1 MRSDAAADVVI
12 MGAGAAGALLADRL
26 ASAGQRVVVLEAG
39 EDWAL
44 SDLVSSQI
52 WARRLK
58 WGGAPV
64 LPGGTHPFGHNFAVG
79 SGMGGS
85 AIHHYG
91 SWPRLRPQDFRLA
104 SVLGIGQD
112 WPIDAATLA
121 PWYDRVQAE
130 MLISGDAVAEQ
141 RDGAPY
147 PLPPVKVF
155 AQARLL
161 ARGFAARGFAVCPNP
176 MAVMTE
182 YRPGIGG
189 DRPECLYDGWCDAGC
204 PTGALANP
212 LVLHWPRAIAAG
224 AVVRTRANVVRIA
237 TDAAGRATGLDY
249 VDAAGERAH
258 QPAARIVLA
267 GAAVQNARL
276 LLASR
281 SAAHPNGFGNARA
294 QVGRWFN
301 CHSIGNVHGLFPEP
315 TEPHMGLAAGGLM
328 SFADYAK
335 VREGGP
341 RGSITWGIAPAV
353 KPNDLL
359 GLAMTRP
366 DLHGPALHGFMV
378 KAARHIGIINAIC
391 ENLPVADNRIE
402 LASETDRFGVPL
414 ARIVHTLH
422 PDSVALWEHGLRD
435 GEATMRAA
443 GATHIWAGRQRAL
456 GHVSGGTLMGRD
468 PASSVT
474 NDLGQVHGAPNV
486 VVAGGGLFPSIGA
499 VSPTFTV
506 LALAARTAAAMIDE
520 RGRFAA

>member
-1 MRSDAAADVVI
+1 MRSDAPADVVI
-12 MGAGAAGALLADRL
+12 MGAGAAGALFADRL
-26 ASAGQRVVVLEAG
+26 TAAGQRVVVLEAG
-39 EDWAL
+39 EGWAL

-64 LPGGTHPFGHNFAVG
+64 LPGGAHPFGHNFAVG

-85 AIHHYG
+85 AIHHYA
-91 SWPRLRPQDFRLA
+91 SWPRLRAQDFRLG
-104 SVLGIGQD
+104 STLGLGQD

-130 MLISGDAVAEQ
+130 MLISGDAAAEG

-182 YRPGIGG
+182 DRD

-204 PTGALANP
+204 PTGTLANP
-212 LVLHWPRAIAAG
+212 LVVHWPRALAAG
-224 AVVRTRANVVRIA
+224 AVLRTRANVLAIA

-281 SAAHPNGFGNARA
+281 STAHPLGFGNAHA

-301 CHSIGNVHGLFPEP
+301 CHSIGNVHGLFTEQ

-328 SFADYAK
+328 SFADYGK
-335 VREGGP
+335 QRESGP

-359 GLAMTRP
+359 GLAMTRA
-366 DLHGPALHGFMV
+366 DLFGPALHAFMA

-402 LASETDRFGVPL
+402 LATETDRFGVPL

-422 PDSVALWEHGLRD
+422 PDSAALWEHALQD
-435 GEATMRAA
+435 GETILRAA
-443 GATHIWAGRQRAL
+443 GATQVWSGRQRAL
-456 GHVSGGTLMGRD
+456 GHVSGGTIMGRD
-468 PASSVT
+468 PVTSVT
-474 NDLGQVHGAPNV
+474 NDIGQIHGAANV